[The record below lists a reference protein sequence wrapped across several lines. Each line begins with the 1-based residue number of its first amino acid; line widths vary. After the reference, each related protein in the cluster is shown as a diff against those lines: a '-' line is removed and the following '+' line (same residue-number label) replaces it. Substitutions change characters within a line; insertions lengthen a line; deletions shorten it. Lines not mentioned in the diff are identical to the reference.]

1 MGHIDR
7 DARHIEADL
16 KRTGYNLK
24 HGFTWVGALTSPF
37 RRASKVPPGRGVKGD
52 ISPVFKDGYQPKSP
66 ASKGSPKHGED
77 TSGEDK
83 ARGRLFGKKKDSA
96 EAAAAAR
103 ATRVAGFSK
112 PSCPEHV
119 PEGFEKQ
126 LDELDGLLD
135 GLAAQAGAIGAELRQ
150 QNEGI
155 ETLASRVEP
164 VVAETSSQAQQ
175 IKRRFGVRG

>member
-1 MGHIDR
+1 MGQIDR

-66 ASKGSPKHGED
+66 ASKASPKHGAD
-77 TSGEDK
+77 VSGEDK
-83 ARGRLFGKKKDSA
+83 ARGRLFGKKKDP
-96 EAAAAAR
+96 AAAAR
-103 ATRVAGFSK
+103 VAGPSK
-112 PSCPEHV
+112 PPCPEHV

-155 ETLASRVEP
+155 ETLGSKVEP
-164 VVAETSSQAQQ
+164 IVAETSSQAQQ
-175 IKRRFGVRG
+175 IKRRFGVRGS